1 MIVEVRR
8 RVDIF
13 GGGHELD
20 RESDAR
26 LGVRTGTPSSGQKI
40 DAYFFLLFPPPISSL
55 FLHPQYNRLPRHLL
69 LFVPPRE

>member
-13 GGGHELD
+13 EGGHELD

-40 DAYFFLLFPPPISSL
+40 DAYFFL
-55 FLHPQYNRLPRHLL
+55 FLHVIIDFRATSSY
-69 LFVPPRE
+69 